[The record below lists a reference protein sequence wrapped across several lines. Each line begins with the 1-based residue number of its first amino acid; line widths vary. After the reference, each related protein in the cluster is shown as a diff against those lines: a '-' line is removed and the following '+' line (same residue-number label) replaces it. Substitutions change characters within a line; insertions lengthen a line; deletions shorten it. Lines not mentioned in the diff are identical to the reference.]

1 MGMFQAQNYGNDFI
15 GAMSATSNMLN
26 NNRMAE
32 MAEMEHAEKLKRSAG
47 EAETRTL
54 TNQGLTLDNQ
64 KKTAEL
70 DREKL
75 LQGFLPRA
83 DALLKGQLDP
93 KEQAALA
100 GTTEELMKLVPYAPS
115 RVEEIP
121 DYRKKLGTLI
131 QGVESIRSLP
141 PSNYVYSRSD
151 NVPEINNLLDN
162 YQGVL
167 SQERL
172 GKTFTDPD
180 GSITG
185 KAGGS
190 YTTTA
195 VGGFMMA
202 SGEGNKAGFVP
213 LFSVAGADGK
223 PLMKQDGRPV
233 LVPATEGATNGPQDN
248 LRVVT
253 PEELLTKA
261 GFAYKLMD
269 VADTLGL
276 SDPEKRKAYVSGQL
290 NSYRGEDGAKA
301 LAKSLEPKERK
312 VKSVDPTHNLVDE
325 ETGKVILAGTPKEK
339 EDKAPARNEYEKDG
353 YKITEE
359 YVGNGKWKE
368 VGRNK
373 IRVPKDPADPSIAE
387 NKRQETQSKAAID
400 KTIDAVNAAKSRLAA
415 AKKADPESQDTKDA
429 AQELE
434 DAKTAYL
441 NRTKEHKDSYGR
453 TYNPIKEVVERKQA
467 RDTTPL
473 SDGFA
478 DEGGVFSGRDYPTFI
493 AQAER
498 KGWTKAEIITASK
511 GTNGE
516 AAVNEYYA
524 AKPQAAPAKGM
535 KQGAAPSPKK
545 TQLANNDTRP
555 PLSAFM
561 KRKP

>member
-1 MGMFQAQNYGNDFI
+1 MGMFQPQNYGADFI
-15 GAMSATSNMLN
+15 GAMSATTGMLDN
-26 NNRMAE
+26 QRRTDLA
-32 MAEMEHAEKLKRSAG
+32 AKEMEQREKRLAAEDQ
-47 EAETRTL
+47 TRTL
-54 TNQGLTLDNQ
+54 TNQGLTLENQ
-64 KKTAEL
+64 KKAAEL

-75 LQGFLPRA
+75 LQDFLPRA
-83 DALLKGQLDP
+83 DALLKGQLDT

-141 PSNYVYSRSD
+141 PSNYVYSRADGVS
-151 NVPEINNLLDN
+151 EINNLLDN

-185 KAGGS
+185 KAGGE

-233 LVPATEGATNGPQDN
+233 LVPATEGATNGPQDK

-276 SDPEKRKAYVSGQL
+276 SDPEKRKAYVSGKL

-301 LAKSLEPKERK
+301 LAESLKPKERK
-312 VKSVDPTHNLVDE
+312 VKSVDPAHNLVDE
-325 ETGKVILAGTPKEK
+325 ETGEVLLAGTPKPK
-339 EDKAPARNEYEKDG
+339 EDKAPTRSEFERDG
-353 YKITEE
+353 YKVTEE
-359 YVGNGKWKE
+359 YQGDGKWKVVARSKIKDTGGSGGGGSE
-368 VGRNK
+368 GGMKGTAAGGKRSIKEIVDEYQAMKTKRNDQFA
-373 IRVPKDPADPSIAE
+373 KDTEELRKVNSDRAVQQEPPLTMEQYFKGKESPAHKAL
-387 NKRQETQSKAAID
+387 TQNMYQLRD
-400 KTIDAVNAAKSRLAA
+400 VAK
-415 AKKADPESQDTKDA
+415 
-429 AQELE
+429 
-434 DAKTAYL
+434 
-441 NRTKEHKDSYGR
+441 NSYG
-453 TYNPIKEVVERKQA
+453 YDLINM
-467 RDTTPL
+467 
-473 SDGFA
+473 
-478 DEGGVFSGRDYPTFI
+478 
-493 AQAER
+493 
-498 KGWTKAEIITASK
+498 
-511 GTNGE
+511 
-516 AAVNEYYA
+516 
-524 AKPQAAPAKGM
+524 KPMEQGAPAKGM
-535 KQGAAPSPKK
+535 AAPAQKPAPKK
-545 TQLANNDTRP
+545 TQLAKNDTRP